1 MLTKNDVE
9 LNTDLSFTLSDQLDI
24 LGIVLVS
31 LNLLANNI
39 VFHTR
44 LTVHTLFR
52 DNLANRDF

>member
-39 VFHTR
+39 VFYTR